1 VEPLNLRNK
10 SQTVICSKDV
20 GTMRKHIEDSKTKA
34 QDQTDSLWLFSK
46 CWEVLKEDIMEV
58 FKEFHSI
65 RKFEKSFNATFVSLI
80 PKKAGAVDI
89 KDFRPIRLVGGVYK
103 IISKVLTHRLKLVL
117 GKSISSSQNAFI
129 KGRQILNSFMV
140 ASECL
145 DTLIRSREP
154 GVLCKLNL
162 EKAYDHINW
171 VFL

>member
-1 VEPLNLRNK
+1 
-10 SQTVICSKDV
+10 
-20 GTMRKHIEDSKTKA
+20 
-34 QDQTDSLWLFSK
+34 
-46 CWEVLKEDIMEV
+46 
-58 FKEFHSI
+58 
-65 RKFEKSFNATFVSLI
+65 
-80 PKKAGAVDI
+80 
-89 KDFRPIRLVGGVYK
+89 VGGVYK
-103 IISKVLTHRLKLVL
+103 IISKVLTNRLKLVL